1 MRTCLNFFS
10 GSTPDL
16 KLLYLLLSPLMHS
29 KFQKHWILPYMF
41 IHLERLWMICNSWCY
56 RDTMIL
62 GPIPIRW
69 FLTCIIYDIYPAVC
83 NLTHLT
89 ERHMNNTAMKE
100 DSEELGRYGYVGN
113 TAGTTIRKIRARF
126 HATLLLLGKA
136 LALPEWAPRLI
147 W

>member
-1 MRTCLNFFS
+1 MRTRLIFFS
-10 GSTPDL
+10 GSTSDL
-16 KLLYLLLSPLMHS
+16 LNQKLLYLLLSPLMHS

-41 IHLERLWMICNSWCY
+41 IHLGRLWTICNSRCY

-69 FLTCIIYDIYPAVC
+69 FLACIIYDIYPAVC
-83 NLTHLT
+83 NLSHLPEKHSN
-89 ERHMNNTAMKE
+89 ERRFRGT
-100 DSEELGRYGYVGN
+100 LGRYGYVGN
-113 TAGTTIRKIRARF
+113 TAGAIRTIRERF
-126 HATLLLLGKA
+126 HAMLLLLGKA